1 MELILWRHADAA
13 AGAPD
18 GARELTGLGRS
29 QATRIAAWLTPRLP
43 QPFVILVSPARRA
56 QQTAEALGLPYLTE
70 ARVGVDAMPPDVID
84 ASGWPNREGTVIVVG
99 HQPTIGR
106 VAALLL
112 TGRQSDWPIAAGA
125 LWWLAYGERDGL
137 AALRAAIAPELA

>member
-29 QATRIAAWLTPRLP
+29 QATKIATWLKPRMP
-43 QPFVILVSPARRA
+43 QPFLILASPAKRA
-56 QQTAEALGLPYLTE
+56 QQTAEALSLPFVTE

-84 ASGWPNREGTVIVVG
+84 VSDWPEREGGVIVVG

-125 LWWLAYGERDGL
+125 LWWFTYRERDGL
-137 AALRAAIAPELA
+137 AALRAAIAPDLA